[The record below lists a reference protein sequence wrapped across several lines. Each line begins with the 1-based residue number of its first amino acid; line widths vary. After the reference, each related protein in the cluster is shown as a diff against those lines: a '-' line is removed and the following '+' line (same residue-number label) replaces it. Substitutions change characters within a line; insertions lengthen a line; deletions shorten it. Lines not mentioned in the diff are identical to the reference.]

1 MHRTWSIG
9 TALGGV
15 AVARRRASRAFAE
28 AGLDAREV
36 QVLVLL
42 VSELVTNAL
51 VHARP
56 PVRLVIDVDG
66 ERTRIEV
73 RDAATRVPH
82 VRSAA
87 ISVVGGRGLVLV
99 DDLATRWGT
108 RVDDDGKTV
117 WLELERATPASAAAT
132 AGAGWRTAAR
142 A

>member
-1 MHRTWSIG
+1 MRRVWPIG

-15 AVARRRASRAFAE
+15 AVARRRAARTFAE
-28 AGLDAREV
+28 AGLDARET
-36 QVLVLL
+36 QVLILL

-51 VHARP
+51 VHGRP
-56 PVRLVIDVDG
+56 PVGLVIDVDD

-73 RDAATRVPH
+73 KDAATRVPH

-87 ISVVGGRGLVLV
+87 VSPLGGRGLALV

-108 RVDDDGKTV
+108 RVDDGGKTV
-117 WLELERATPASAAAT
+117 WLELERSTPAAAVAT
-132 AGAGWRTAAR
+132 AGSGWRTAAR

>member
-1 MHRTWSIG
+1 MNRSWSIG

-15 AVARRRASRAFAE
+15 GVARRRAARAFTE
-28 AGLDAREV
+28 AGLDARET

-56 PVRLVIDVDG
+56 PVRLVIDVDD
-66 ERTRIEV
+66 ERTRVEV
-73 RDAATRVPH
+73 LDAATRVPH
-82 VRSAA
+82 VRSATVSA
-87 ISVVGGRGLVLV
+87 LGGRGLALV

-117 WLELERATPASAAAT
+117 WLELERATPASAA
-132 AGAGWRTAAR
+132 GSGWRTAAR